1 MHTSSKIP
9 MPAISLAAVP
19 GRRNAILDIAVE
31 AEARGFCGIYLPSLG
46 DNLSLATALAVR
58 TSTIEFGTSIAPIYF
73 RSPLDMGQAA
83 AFIHEVS
90 GGRFRFGIGV
100 AHAPAHARYGVTVGK
115 PLADI
120 RSFVATLRGAERIG
134 ELPPIVLATLRQR
147 MIALAAEVADGM
159 VFANGSLSHMAKSLS
174 VLPPSRRND
183 EQFFIGNMIP
193 ICIDDDEA
201 AAAAVNRRTLTHY
214 AALPNY
220 RNYWM
225 EAGYEEEMNG
235 VAAAIAAG
243 QPEKIADH
251 LSDKWL
257 SDNTLYGSASKVLQ
271 GLEAW
276 YDAGIRTPILVPSS
290 AKGNQF
296 KAIEEVFALC
306 AKLS

>member
-1 MHTSSKIP
+1 MPNGSNIP

-31 AEARGFCGIYLPSLG
+31 AESRGFAGIYLPSVG
-46 DNLSLATALAVR
+46 DNMSLATAIAVR
-58 TSTIEFGTSIAPIYF
+58 TSRIEFGTAIAPIYF
-73 RSPLDMGQAA
+73 RSPLDLGQAA

-120 RSFVATLRGAERIG
+120 RGFVTTVRGAERIG
-134 ELPPIVLATLRQR
+134 ELPPIVLATLRR
-147 MIALAAEVADGM
+147 KMIALAAEIADGM
-159 VFANGSLSHMAKSLS
+159 VLANGSRSHMATSLDA
-174 VLPPSRRND
+174 LPKSRRDD
-183 EQFFIGNMIP
+183 ENFFVGNMIP
-193 ICIDDDEA
+193 TCIDDDQA
-201 AAAAVNRRTLTHY
+201 AAAAVHRRTLTHY
-214 AALPNY
+214 ATLPNY
-220 RNYWM
+220 RNYWR

-235 VAAAIAAG
+235 VEAAIAAG

-257 SDNTLYGSASKVLQ
+257 SDNTLYGPAKKVLE

-276 YDAGIRTPILVPSS
+276 YDVGIRTPILVPSS
-290 AKGNQF
+290 ARGNQF

-306 AKLS
+306 AKLA